1 VIVAASGGPAVSVR
15 GLWDGFRPKS
25 RRGWRRNEFR
35 WALRD
40 VSFDVAA
47 GEMFGVIGHNGSGK
61 STLLFNLSGVY
72 HARRGEM
79 EVRQPA
85 TSLIELSAGFSRE
98 LTGREN
104 IVVSGVLNGLTL
116 RQVEERY
123 DEIVAFTGLDPEI
136 VDSPVRTY
144 SSGMGL
150 RVGFAVAV
158 HTDPAV
164 LLVDE
169 VLAVGDEAFQEACLD
184 KVRELREGGCAVV
197 IASHDLGMIE
207 EQCDRVG
214 VLDQGELRFVG
225 HPTEAISFYREHT
238 ASRGP
243 AAGRPGS
250 LWRDDSGS
258 GGRRR
263 PSRG

>member
-1 VIVAASGGPAVSVR
+1 MADSPAVSVR

-25 RRGWRRNEFR
+25 RRGWRRHEFR

-40 VSFDVAA
+40 VSFDVAP

-61 STLLFNLSGVY
+61 STLLFCLSGVY
-72 HARRGEM
+72 RPRRGEL

-104 IVVSGVLNGLTL
+104 IYVSGVLNGLTL
-116 RQVEERY
+116 QQVEERY
-123 DEIVAFTGLDPEI
+123 DDIVAFTGLDPAV

-169 VLAVGDEAFQEACLD
+169 VLAVGDEAFQQACLQRVD
-184 KVRELREGGCAVV
+184 ELRQGGCAVV
-197 IASHDLGMIE
+197 IASHDLVMLE
-207 EQCDRVG
+207 RQCDRIG
-214 VLDQGELRFVG
+214 VLDQGQLTYVG
-225 HPTEAISFYREHT
+225 MPADAIDHYRDHT
-238 ASRGP
+238 TSRGS

-250 LWRDDSGS
+250 LWRDDSDTT
-258 GGRRR
+258 GRRR
-263 PSRG
+263 PRRE